1 MLIETV
7 QDLIKD
13 VDGVCSVVIDSTWSD
28 EKIFINEDKIM
39 SSASIIK
46 LWILWKL
53 YAESERQDIDLKKE
67 IIPLKDENKAPG
79 AGVLQ
84 YMNSGLNLSL
94 HDYATLMITLSDN
107 TATNILIDYLGMESI
122 NQEIKKLRMPNTCLQ
137 RKMMDMKARSCGKDN
152 LTSAKDVYDFFVKL
166 LKGHDISAQSRNE
179 MINMLLCQQFNDRL
193 SLYLPEDIQ
202 FAHKT
207 GGLFGIEHD
216 AGIFFINDTK
226 VIIVVMMSNL
236 KNNADGLK
244 VHNALGA
251 AVYNY
256 FLNQ

>member
-1 MLIETV
+1 MLIDIV
-7 QDLIKD
+7 QNSIRDI
-13 VDGVCSVVIDSTWSD
+13 DGVCSVIIDGTTSD
-28 EKIFINEDKIM
+28 EKIFINENKEM
-39 SSASIIK
+39 PSASIIK

-53 YAESERQDIDLKKE
+53 YADSERQGIDLDKE
-67 IIPLKDENKAPG
+67 IIPLQDKNKTTG

-122 NQEIKKLRMPNTCLQ
+122 NREIEKLGMSNTRLQ
-137 RKMMDMKARSCGKDN
+137 RKMMDVDARSCGRDN
-152 LTSAKDVYDFFVKL
+152 ITSARDVYDFFVKL
-166 LKGHDISAQSRNE
+166 LEGSDISTKSRNE

-193 SLYLPEDIQ
+193 SLFLPEDIQ

-216 AGIFFINDTK
+216 AGIFFIKDTK
-226 VIIVVMMSNL
+226 VIIVVMMSDL

-244 VHNALGA
+244 VHNSLGA